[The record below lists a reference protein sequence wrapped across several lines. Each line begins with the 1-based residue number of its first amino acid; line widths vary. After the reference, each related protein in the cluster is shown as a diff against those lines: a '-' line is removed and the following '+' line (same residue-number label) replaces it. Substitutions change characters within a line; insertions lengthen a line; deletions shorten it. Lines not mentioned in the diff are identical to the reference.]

1 MVSKKNEKALGGDSQ
16 MSIKFSIT
24 YVVTVDENNN
34 ILSSFEDNYEQDIHD
49 LITDV
54 MYDIDDVEISNL
66 MVKERNR

>member
-1 MVSKKNEKALGGDSQ
+1 

-66 MVKERNR
+66 MVKERSR